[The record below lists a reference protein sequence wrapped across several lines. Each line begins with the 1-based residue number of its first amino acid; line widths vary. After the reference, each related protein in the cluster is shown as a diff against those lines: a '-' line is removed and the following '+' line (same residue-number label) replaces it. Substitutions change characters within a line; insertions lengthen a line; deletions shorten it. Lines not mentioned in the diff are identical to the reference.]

1 MYIDKSILRFRALL
15 VLNATRAAAAHS
27 TMRALGAGLGGRL
40 GGRRLRLVRLLG
52 HLYGLGEILC
62 ALVPGGPDGLIPG
75 GQLTRAGACHC
86 DGLWFVFFV

>member
-15 VLNATRAAAAHS
+15 VLNATGAAATHS

-40 GGRRLRLVRLLG
+40 RGRRLRLVRLLG
-52 HLYGLGEILC
+52 HLYGLNEILG
-62 ALVPGGPDGLIPG
+62 ALIPGGADGLIPG

-86 DGLWFVFFV
+86 VL